1 MRAVRARLPA
11 ARDGTALLGMYE
23 PRTYRHSIKDTG
35 LVSFTAVV
43 RETDLYIRARSDLKE
58 QALEA
63 IHRYRRPL
71 EDYIL
76 SNPLF
81 MHSLEPV
88 PVEKD
93 APEIVRMMAD
103 ASRQAGVGPM
113 ASVAGAFA
121 ELVGK
126 ELLKYSGEII
136 VENGGDIFMQVAGR
150 RVIGIYA
157 GDSPLSSR
165 LGIEIKPDRC
175 PLGVCTSSGTVG
187 PSLSLGLADA
197 VVVLSRSTA
206 LADAAATAI
215 GNRVKAAGDI
225 STAIEH
231 GQKIGGLSGIVIIA
245 GDKMGAW
252 GDVDLIEL

>member
-1 MRAVRARLPA
+1 
-11 ARDGTALLGMYE
+11 MYE

-43 RETDLYIRARSDLKE
+43 RETDLYIRAHSDLTDR
-58 QALEA
+58 ALEA
-63 IHRYRRPL
+63 IQRYRRPL
-71 EDYIL
+71 EDYIR

-88 PVEKD
+88 AVETA

-121 ELVGK
+121 ELVGR
-126 ELLKYSGEII
+126 ELLKYSGEVI
-136 VENGGDIFMQVAGR
+136 VENGGDIFMQVAGL

-157 GDSPLSSR
+157 GESPLSNR
-165 LGIEIKPDRC
+165 LGMEIRAESC
-175 PLGVCTSSGTVG
+175 PLGICTSSGTVG

-197 VVVLSRSTA
+197 VVVLARSAA
-206 LADAAATAI
+206 LADAAATAT
-215 GNRVKAAGDI
+215 GNRVKTAEDI
-225 STAIEH
+225 GTALEH
-231 GQKIGGLSGIVIIA
+231 GQKIKGVSGIVIIC

-252 GDVDLIEL
+252 GDVELIKL